1 MTLRREHSK
10 NGEPRVLPLSPMLG
24 AIIERR
30 WQARQLPVP
39 DGTLS
44 VCEFVFHRRGR
55 PVGDFRKVWGR
66 ACHAVGLST
75 LIFHD
80 LRRSAIRNMEKAGVS
95 QAVPMKASGHL
106 TASVYRRYRI
116 V

>member
-1 MTLRREHSK
+1 M
-10 NGEPRVLPLSPMLG
+10 
-24 AIIERR
+24 
-30 WQARQLPVP
+30 
-39 DGTLS
+39 
-44 VCEFVFHRRGR
+44 
-55 PVGDFRKVWGR
+55 WGR

-116 V
+116 I